1 MKGGKTEY
9 VPWVIVFIAV
19 IKRGIVLLYPTAFCQ
34 LPADSGEGSSFIFA
48 LSYDPVSDQCN
59 PFFYKGQGGNGNRF
73 QSERE
78 CIRNCSV
85 NAEAI
90 YPMKGEMILKKINVI
105 YLHSLLCFQYSQH
118 NIKYIFH
125 FIGNI
130 NVSNQPT
137 TNVCHLKKAEGGCN
151 AKSLRYY
158 YDSVHDKCKK
168 FLWTGC
174 FGNGNRFFDQL
185 SCNTTCSGIHG
196 EHQSLSVC
204 CQLRLLKKT
213 TVAKKL

>member
-1 MKGGKTEY
+1 MKHLLFWG
-9 VPWVIVFIAV
+9 VAFAAV
-19 IKRGIVLLYPTAFCQ
+19 YISHSNPPAFCQ

-90 YPMKGEMILKKINVI
+90 YPMKA
-105 YLHSLLCFQYSQH
+105 
-118 NIKYIFH
+118 
-125 FIGNI
+125 
-130 NVSNQPT
+130 

-185 SCNTTCSGIHG
+185 SCNTTCSGIHDDG
-196 EHQSLSVC
+196 VEEEEEEPDTPIAIVCGVLLGIIVVAVLVTVIVLTVQS
-204 CQLRLLKKT
+204 KKKNPK
-213 TVAKKL
+213 AKAQAKSKEPQSGAPLQMGDMNESA